1 MGEKS
6 NNFVTYY
13 KNQDMMKKKAIREAF
28 LEKTSLSYPAWY
40 SKIARRKFSV
50 LEIDVLVKICGT
62 VF

>member
-13 KNQDMMKKKAIREAF
+13 KKKAIREAF

>member
-28 LEKTSLSYPAWY
+28 LEKTSLSY
-40 SKIARRKFSV
+40 
-50 LEIDVLVKICGT
+50 L
-62 VF
+62 

>member
-6 NNFVTYY
+6 NNFVMYY
-13 KNQDMMKKKAIREAF
+13 KSQDMKKKKEIREAF
-28 LEKTSLSYPAWY
+28 LEKSRLSYPAWY
-40 SKIARRKFSV
+40 SKLARRKFSI